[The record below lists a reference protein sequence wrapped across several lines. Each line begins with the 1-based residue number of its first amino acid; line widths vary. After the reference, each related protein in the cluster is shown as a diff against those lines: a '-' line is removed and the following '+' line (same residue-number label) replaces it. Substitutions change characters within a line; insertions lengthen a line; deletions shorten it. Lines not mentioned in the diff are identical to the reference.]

1 MAWYEKSVTV
11 SGTANKEF
19 FQCRVTSVT
28 MNGAADFR
36 LAHCSVGM
44 NFMKWLRVGLCLAVV
59 LLLTRCD
66 GMTHVEGI
74 VEEEGGKPLAGVV
87 VSLELHDDEG
97 VSVRTRSVT
106 TGEDGRYVVGF
117 THAPFRVPLSIKAD
131 KSGYAPF
138 EKRFESTDHVR
149 NLNIVMQRVKQN

>member
-1 MAWYEKSVTV
+1 
-11 SGTANKEF
+11 
-19 FQCRVTSVT
+19 
-28 MNGAADFR
+28 
-36 LAHCSVGM
+36 
-44 NFMKWLRVGLCLAVV
+44 MKWLRAGLCFAVV

-74 VEEEGGKPLAGVV
+74 VKEDGKPLAGVV

-117 THAPFRVPLSIKAD
+117 THAPFRVPLSIKAY

-138 EKRFESTDHVR
+138 EKGFESTDHVR
-149 NLNIVMQRVKQN
+149 NLNIVMQPLKQD